1 MTVLVTNTTRFYLGL
16 CGSLTLLF
24 AMPGFMVILRLLRC
38 SPALH
43 DLSWHRGIGLMSW
56 RWRWRWRRCDGP
68 ILLLSVSSH
77 VWIHRLGL
85 RLIVRN
91 P

>member
-24 AMPGFMVILRLLRC
+24 AVPGFMVILRLFGCR
-38 SPALH
+38 PALH
-43 DLSWHRGIGLMSW
+43 GLSWHRGIGLTS
-56 RWRWRWRRCDGP
+56 RRWRRCDGL
-68 ILLLSVSSH
+68 ILLMSVSSH
-77 VWIHRLGL
+77 VRVYRLWL
-85 RLIVRN
+85 RLVVRN